1 MTKTK
6 IFHLCDEAIDKNG
19 QTHVITVVGKLV
31 QTSKPLE
38 IISKMPVEVKP
49 NSFVQ
54 GELKFTKKT
63 LHRELSVG
71 LAICHPMDKFDEAEG
86 IRIALGRIN
95 RGDDI
100 GTIETRCVTM
110 LTDDLVI
117 AELFGKL
124 YFIKEHID
132 KYLPN

>member
-1 MTKTK
+1 MAKTK
-6 IFHLCDEAIDKNG
+6 IFHLCDEAIDKKG
-19 QTHVITVVGKLV
+19 QRHVITVVGKLV
-31 QTSKPLE
+31 QTSKPIE
-38 IISKMPVEVKP
+38 ITTKTPVEVKP

-54 GELKFTKKT
+54 GELKFNKKT

-86 IRIALGRIN
+86 VRIGLGRIN

-100 GTIETRCVTM
+100 GKVETRSVTM
-110 LTDDLVI
+110 LTDDLVV

-124 YFIKEHID
+124 HYIKTNID
-132 KYLPN
+132 KYLPD